1 MRGCL
6 SHYCERSSGTRASFR
21 NRGRKEDVLLQSAL
35 GAAIL
40 DTHRRMCS
48 EYDGTSEVWSRRW
61 LRMIEYMRDLHAGTG
76 RLGELA
82 HDFSRFPRMFPAQK

>member
-1 MRGCL
+1 MPGGL
-6 SHYCERSSGTRASFR
+6 SPIILVQCPQVEI
-21 NRGRKEDVLLQSAL
+21 KEDVLLQSAL

-48 EYDGTSEVWSRRW
+48 EYDGTGEGRSRRW
-61 LRMIEYMRDLHAGTG
+61 LRMIEYVRDLHADTG

>member
-1 MRGCL
+1 
-6 SHYCERSSGTRASFR
+6 
-21 NRGRKEDVLLQSAL
+21 VLLQSAL

>member
-1 MRGCL
+1 MLMPGGL
-6 SHYCERSSGTRASFR
+6 SPIILVQCPQVEI
-21 NRGRKEDVLLQSAL
+21 KEDVLLQSAL

-48 EYDGTSEVWSRRW
+48 EYDGTGEGRSRRW
-61 LRMIEYMRDLHAGTG
+61 LRMIEYVRDLHAGTG

>member
-1 MRGCL
+1 MPGGL
-6 SHYCERSSGTRASFR
+6 SPIILVQCPQVEI
-21 NRGRKEDVLLQSAL
+21 KEDVLLQSAL

-48 EYDGTSEVWSRRW
+48 EYDGTGEGRSHRW
-61 LRMIEYMRDLHAGTG
+61 LRMIEYVRDLHADTG